1 MNNNNPYE
9 ILLVSQS
16 VLIDALH
23 VAYPIN
29 INEPYRSRIKYI
41 LQDETPK
48 YGDKVTVKSIINR
61 YIVII
66 KNIREILACYVWNWT
81 DDGDPDEGFL
91 NELCTIIH
99 PIKQYKER
107 IDEELGL

>member
-1 MNNNNPYE
+1 MSNNNPYE

-29 INEPYRSRIKYI
+29 INEPYRSHINDIFNNEAPSYN
-41 LQDETPK
+41 DE
-48 YGDKVTVKSIINR
+48 VTVKSIMNR
-61 YIVII
+61 YIVVI
-66 KNIREILACYVWNWT
+66 KNIREILACYVWNWSQ
-81 DDGDPDEGFL
+81 DGDPDEGFL
-91 NELCTIIH
+91 NELCY
-99 PIKQYKER
+99 PIKQYKEK